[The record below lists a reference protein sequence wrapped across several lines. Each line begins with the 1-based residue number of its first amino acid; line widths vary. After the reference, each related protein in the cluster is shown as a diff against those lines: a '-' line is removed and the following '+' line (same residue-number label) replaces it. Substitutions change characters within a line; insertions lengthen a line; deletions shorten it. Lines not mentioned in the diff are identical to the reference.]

1 LVQDNQSSNNISGFC
16 NIGVYTFNATAIK
29 PYKDVHD
36 ALNLILP
43 KASTTMKGKEKASV
57 LTSDKALKELIEKDK
72 KKSSRR
78 DETNGR
84 KRSLKSRRKGS
95 EG

>member
-1 LVQDNQSSNNISGFC
+1 
-16 NIGVYTFNATAIK
+16 
-29 PYKDVHD
+29 
-36 ALNLILP
+36 
-43 KASTTMKGKEKASV
+43 MKGKEKASV